1 MGKESYARNLYKNF
15 SAFYDLESDSPEKIS
30 RSGLIINLHLGVK
43 FLLEKKIN
51 SLEFFTSKLEILRE
65 SVIIGDEICSGV
77 IPVDEFSRKWRD
89 ETGKLY
95 QFLAREA
102 DIFDRIFAGLP
113 LRLKGDKS

>member
-15 SAFYDLESDSPEKIS
+15 SAFYDLKSDSPEKIS
-30 RSGLIINLHLGVK
+30 RSGLLGVK